1 MGVIIV
7 FIFTLFLFMLDEN
20 IWLQLNEE
28 EKILELI
35 SNIDQIIAI
44 EENTHELSDTFQQGK
59 LSHVK
64 KDLRDKIFK
73 IIEIENLK

>member
-1 MGVIIV
+1 
-7 FIFTLFLFMLDEN
+7 MLDEN

-35 SNIDQIIAI
+35 NSIDQIISI

-59 LSHVK
+59 LSYVK
-64 KDLRDKIFK
+64 KDLQGKIFK

>member
-44 EENTHELSDTFQQGK
+44 EENTHELSHTFQQGK

>member
-1 MGVIIV
+1 MR
-7 FIFTLFLFMLDEN
+7 
-20 IWLQLNEE
+20 
-28 EKILELI
+28 
-35 SNIDQIIAI
+35 NIDQIIAI

>member
-1 MGVIIV
+1 
-7 FIFTLFLFMLDEN
+7 MLDEN

-28 EKILELI
+28 EKIIELI
-35 SNIDQIIAI
+35 YSIDQIIAI
-44 EENTHELSDTFQQGK
+44 EENNHELSGTRQQGK

>member
-1 MGVIIV
+1 
-7 FIFTLFLFMLDEN
+7 MLDEN

-28 EKILELI
+28 EKILELLSSLDKII
-35 SNIDQIIAI
+35 SI
-44 EENTHELSDTFQQGK
+44 ETNKHEISHTPQQGK
-59 LSHVK
+59 LCHIK

>member
-44 EENTHELSDTFQQGK
+44 EENTHELSGTFQQGK